1 MQEHRHGTRRGAG
14 GSTVELRG
22 VAVEGEADKHN
33 SERGDSQPEAGV
45 CEGDALRPAD
55 REQDVFQLKTDHNLN
70 DMFILYKGQLSIMR
84 NASVVDEQGATT
96 KIG

>member
-33 SERGDSQPEAGV
+33 SERGDCQPEAGV
-45 CEGDALRPAD
+45 REGDALRPAN

-70 DMFILYKGQLSIMR
+70 DMFILYKGQL
-84 NASVVDEQGATT
+84 
-96 KIG
+96 